1 MKEKLIYVLFS
12 LIFLFAS
19 CGPKDIELPY
29 LGRAKFV
36 DGKEVKHRI
45 RSFEYIDQDSLP
57 FNSETLKG
65 QVYLADFFFTS
76 CPSICP
82 RVMKNMLR
90 VQEKFKGAPNFK
102 LVSFSLDPKRDTP
115 ARLKK
120 YAVNIGADLSMW
132 HFVHG
137 PKDSIMTIANEDYY
151 VPAFEDAYYDAYCG
165 NCHMENGEGLSKL
178 IPSLH
183 NSAYLK
189 NNQEEL
195 PCIIRNGILSKVADD
210 SDEVQLSMPAHPQLN
225 DKLTWLR

>member
-151 VPAFEDAYYDAYCG
+151 VPAFEDAEAPGGFDHSGKLLLIDGDGHLRGFA
-165 NCHMENGEGLSKL
+165 EGTEDEDVTEFFSTIEALLEQSK
-178 IPSLH
+178 
-183 NSAYLK
+183 
-189 NNQEEL
+189 
-195 PCIIRNGILSKVADD
+195 
-210 SDEVQLSMPAHPQLN
+210 
-225 DKLTWLR
+225 